1 MSKGYKKLSEIKSAC
16 KKVDSCATGS
26 DGFMYKCFPYMA
38 EQMTETNNSLKKLT
52 KAIESLNRRI
62 SMLEE
67 LEGVSL
73 AFKELTEKLEQS
85 KK

>member
-1 MSKGYKKLSEIKSAC
+1 MEEYETLAKIKRECKGVNSITS
-16 KKVDSCATGS
+16 GS

-52 KAIESLNRRI
+52 RAIESLNRRI

-73 AFKELTEKLEQS
+73 AFKELTEKLDANTN
-85 KK
+85 